1 MRRREFIA
9 GLGSTAAW
17 PVVAR
22 AQQGELARDGALSAI
37 GFALPGPLRRLAVE
51 HVLAVEQRA
60 RPTPLTAKPALSEF
74 STAQIKPRS
83 LAFASSERNKL
94 DRELHGPAGEL
105 SRQRQR

>member
-1 MRRREFIA
+1 MDDLSLHFAKFSLQIA
-9 GLGSTAAW
+9 NLQGDKLEQTASSRSR
-17 PVVAR
+17 PSR
-22 AQQGELARDGALSAI
+22 SSAE
-37 GFALPGPLRRLAVE
+37 LAVE

-60 RPTPLTAKPALSEF
+60 RAIPLTAKPALSEF

>member
-1 MRRREFIA
+1 QRSRFSSNS
-9 GLGSTAAW
+9 L
-17 PVVAR
+17 P
-22 AQQGELARDGALSAI
+22 SASCCESYAILDEVPGRI

-60 RPTPLTAKPALSEF
+60 WPTPLTAKPALSEF

-83 LAFASSERNKL
+83 LAFPSSERNKL
-94 DRELHGPAGEL
+94 DREPHGPAGEL